1 MTLTNQYK
9 KLTPCTSHLYTKLNA
24 HRSLQGGVNG
34 NMNQGCDSVVVS
46 RQSQAH
52 REWDGLVWLTY
63 TSNKFQGG
71 AALWFSFCNSLAIRV
86 FVSSDGNSVFVPLAF
101 PDGKTSYRF
110 LGLFDITCAWDQD
123 GNQVQGGKKVTFP
136 GKGGRDGPPYTFH
149 LQRSKSNMLS
159 DQELQDLIKCK
170 QMSTLPLPNH
180 LGQKLKKLTIS
191 PHTQKCISAKA
202 TDSLN
207 CPVTTDSD
215 IRPCTQNQKS
225 SKPQMNAKKRK
236 CEDAVQHHSTLTLPT
251 PRPTH
256 LQTKL
261 KNRIFSPNTTNMQN
275 YQMSTGINA
284 KWHTQKEKGG
294 KAKRNAKNNL
304 YTEAGFVNRGRVAYR
319 LEGGVLVTGILR
331 SCLVDAFFMLLPK
344 HISVDLDINAVRKS
358 IMPADPNKN
367 TCFKDV
373 DKYAR
378 KYYNISIQRV
388 TGNFLHAIGGIAMA
402 LLQRTKG
409 NFLVQLH
416 VTKNEYD
423 KDGDRHCVAY
433 DGVSARD
440 NFQYAKVKLV
450 EESDR
455 NDPLNAREV
464 FSSLF
469 KGQIAQITNI
479 YEMKSLC

>member
-1 MTLTNQYK
+1 
-9 KLTPCTSHLYTKLNA
+9 
-24 HRSLQGGVNG
+24 
-34 NMNQGCDSVVVS
+34 MNQGCDSVVVS

-101 PDGKTSYRF
+101 PNGKTSYRF

-136 GKGGRDGPPYTFH
+136 GQAGYDGPQYTFH
-149 LQRSKSNMLS
+149 LQRSKSNMLT
-159 DQELQDLIKCK
+159 DQELQDIIKCK
-170 QMSTLPLPNH
+170 QMSTLPLPYH

-191 PHTQKCISAKA
+191 PHTQKCISPKA

-207 CPVTTDSD
+207 CPVTTYSD

-236 CEDAVQHHSTLTLPT
+236 CEDAVQHHSTSTVPT

-256 LQTKL
+256 LRKKSKTQY
-261 KNRIFSPNTTNMQN
+261 FSPNTTDLPN

-294 KAKRNAKNNL
+294 KAKRNAKKKK
-304 YTEAGFVNRGRVAYR
+304 YTEAGFVNRGRIAYR
-319 LEGGVLVTGILR
+319 LEGGMMVTGILW

-344 HISVDLDINAVRKS
+344 HISVNLDINAVRKS
-358 IMPADPNKN
+358 IMPADPNN
-367 TCFKDV
+367 TL
-373 DKYAR
+373 ALR
-378 KYYNISIQRV
+378 MLISMLEKIQHL
-388 TGNFLHAIGGIAMA
+388 T
-402 LLQRTKG
+402 TK
-409 NFLVQLH
+409 
-416 VTKNEYD
+416 
-423 KDGDRHCVAY
+423 
-433 DGVSARD
+433 
-440 NFQYAKVKLV
+440 
-450 EESDR
+450 SDR
-455 NDPLNAREV
+455 KLLACHWRYCHGT
-464 FSSLF
+464 SS
-469 KGQIAQITNI
+469 KD
-479 YEMKSLC
+479 KR